1 MLKIGAVRWRGK
13 CSRHPMFDP
22 FEGGRGAVKGGCVR
36 CLSLVEI
43 CESHQ
48 KMMALMRT
56 FAPPPEKKRKKA
68 EPPDLQIGLFEEP
81 AGGR

>member
-1 MLKIGAVRWRGK
+1 M
-13 CSRHPMFDP
+13 
-22 FEGGRGAVKGGCVR
+22 KGGCVR

-56 FAPPPEKKRKKA
+56 FAPPAPVKRRKKP
-68 EPPDLQIGLFEEP
+68 EPPHLQIGLFEEV
-81 AGGR
+81 R